1 MNIKLMVTKT
11 CSPIF
16 RSSRSEVFLRKSV
29 LKICSKFTG
38 EHPCCSVIS
47 IKLLCNFIELALQH
61 GYSPVNLLHNFRTL
75 FLRTPLDGCFYVFL
89 KFKIKFNLNHFY
101 ISFIVNPSSKLSDDT
116 WQKSANN
123 VLMESAKQ
131 CHRSVTVKEIE
142 KAPLAAVCV
151 RNVLKENNLTTVNN
165 GFTIADPSNIT
176 KYKRKFKKL

>member
-1 MNIKLMVTKT
+1 M
-11 CSPIF
+11 
-16 RSSRSEVFLRKSV
+16 FLVKGV

-89 KFKIKFNLNHFY
+89 KFKIKFNLNHFH
-101 ISFIVNPSSKLSDDT
+101 ISFIVNPSSKLSDDA